1 MRQTKSSARLRHPC
15 VETAVAVLLGTPKLS
30 PPPCFLTREIFA
42 PIEAGGWR
50 GCVVDLA
57 EVAFRVRG
65 ILFEGG
71 GGDDEAVVDRRWA
84 AACAKKEQPASALCW

>member
-1 MRQTKSSARLRHPC
+1 MPF
-15 VETAVAVLLGTPKLS
+15 
-30 PPPCFLTREIFA
+30 PPCFLTREIFA

-71 GGDDEAVVDRRWA
+71 GGDDEAVVERRGGLRVLVMEKPTSQRAVLVGSLARSIDGGA
-84 AACAKKEQPASALCW
+84 AASSQRGYYY

>member
-71 GGDDEAVVDRRWA
+71 GGDDEAVVDRR
-84 AACAKKEQPASALCW
+84 

>member
-30 PPPCFLTREIFA
+30 PPPCFLAREIFA

-65 ILFEGG
+65 M
-71 GGDDEAVVDRRWA
+71 EAAMTKAIVFLALRVHG
-84 AACAKKEQPASALCW
+84 KEPASALCW